1 MLHLGLVLDAS
12 CRTMFYS
19 VCKLRMPDNSSIFF
33 IILFLKSA
41 HVSKLVFLI
50 LFLFLVWCDLVFFSN
65 TCTHS
70 HFRHTH
76 TQHRAQHFIV
86 NVGAPEGRD
95 QSKHTC
101 ISHKNGTKPFS
112 GRSEVVEV
120 GLEVSLPV
128 VDVEGKLR
136 RNYTRWFSKCFYK
149 EYPICCHLQVNLT
162 LRHLSII
169 TLRRR
174 LNQLW
179 RNNIAPAQLCFGQSI
194 DPLNMNVV
202 FLFSVCEKS
211 LPFFFLVMISFWS
224 HLNQQSTFH
233 LQLPLGHF

>member
-1 MLHLGLVLDAS
+1 M
-12 CRTMFYS
+12 
-19 VCKLRMPDNSSIFF
+19 
-33 IILFLKSA
+33 
-41 HVSKLVFLI
+41 
-50 LFLFLVWCDLVFFSN
+50 WCDLVFFSN

-70 HFRHTH
+70 HFQHTH
-76 TQHRAQHFIV
+76 TTHRAQHFIV

-162 LRHLSII
+162 LSHLSII
-169 TLRRR
+169 TLRRKTED
-174 LNQLW
+174 LTNYGETTSLQ
-179 RNNIAPAQLCFGQSI
+179 PSSVFGQSI

-202 FLFSVCEKS
+202 FFVFSLWEVAA
-211 LPFFFLVMISFWS
+211 FFFKVMISFWS

-233 LQLPLGHF
+233 LQLPLGHFEQLEDCVTFWRPARWHLTQPSGRSALFICLFVF

>member
-1 MLHLGLVLDAS
+1 MPHVERCFTVSVNYGCQTIRQFSLL
-12 CRTMFYS
+12 FY
-19 VCKLRMPDNSSIFF
+19 
-33 IILFLKSA
+33 FLKVPMCQSWC
-41 HVSKLVFLI
+41 FW
-50 LFLFLVWCDLVFFSN
+50 FYFFLVWCDLVFFSN

-76 TQHRAQHFIV
+76 TTHRAQHFIV

-162 LRHLSII
+162 LSHLSII
-169 TLRRR
+169 TLRRKTED
-174 LNQLW
+174 LTNYGETTSLQPSSVLD
-179 RNNIAPAQLCFGQSI
+179 N
-194 DPLNMNVV
+194 PL
-202 FLFSVCEKS
+202 
-211 LPFFFLVMISFWS
+211 I
-224 HLNQQSTFH
+224 H
-233 LQLPLGHF
+233 

>member
-50 LFLFLVWCDLVFFSN
+50 LFLFGVMWPGFFSA
-65 TCTHS
+65 TLAHTRI
-70 HFRHTH
+70 FDTHTH
-76 TQHRAQHFIV
+76 THNTAQHFIV

-162 LRHLSII
+162 LSHLSII
-169 TLRRR
+169 TLRRKR
-174 LNQLW
+174 
-179 RNNIAPAQLCFGQSI
+179 
-194 DPLNMNVV
+194 
-202 FLFSVCEKS
+202 K
-211 LPFFFLVMISFWS
+211 
-224 HLNQQSTFH
+224 T
-233 LQLPLGHF
+233 

>member
-50 LFLFLVWCDLVFFSN
+50 LFLFWCDVTWFFFSN

-76 TQHRAQHFIV
+76 TTHRAQHFIV

-162 LRHLSII
+162 LSHLSII
-169 TLRRR
+169 TLRRKTED
-174 LNQLW
+174 LTNYGETTSL
-179 RNNIAPAQLCFGQSI
+179 QSSSVL
-194 DPLNMNVV
+194 DNPL
-202 FLFSVCEKS
+202 
-211 LPFFFLVMISFWS
+211 I
-224 HLNQQSTFH
+224 H
-233 LQLPLGHF
+233 